1 MRLTAPLIALLLL
14 AACVDPQLQAGISI
28 GPNGTSVY
36 PAISTGIEGGGT
48 ITYSPDTYPP
58 RGPAMRF
65 LAALS
70 LATLAACGAD
80 GPPVPPSKAMA
91 QPGISVSGMA
101 KVGIAGN

>member
-1 MRLTAPLIALLLL
+1 
-14 AACVDPQLQAGISI
+14 
-28 GPNGTSVY
+28 
-36 PAISTGIEGGGT
+36 
-48 ITYSPDTYPP
+48 
-58 RGPAMRF
+58 MRF